1 MKPRKKAFIRKR
13 NKYKLEKKM
22 EPFPFERF
30 KFRRLVPIT
39 VKNLSSQRVTPLGNQ
54 TPER

>member
-22 EPFPFERF
+22 GPFPFERF